1 MLKRLQ
7 QTAKNYAQAL
17 IELTGD
23 NLNSQELILEEIK
36 TVNEFICKL
45 ETAKKVFANPV
56 ISKDEKKK
64 LAQKLQ
70 DKISKTTLN
79 LLYVL
84 IDKQRFYLLSEIQ
97 DQLSKLVNKKKGIV
111 VAEVHS
117 AHELDPEI
125 VGKIVET
132 LRRSIS
138 TNDVKDIKI
147 EQKIDQSL
155 IGGLKVKINDLVYD
169 GSIKGRLEN
178 LKRRLG

>member
-23 NLNSQELILEEIK
+23 NLNSQEIILEEIK
-36 TVNEFICKL
+36 TVNEFVCKL

-70 DKISKTTLN
+70 DKISKITLN

-84 IDKQRFYLLSEIQ
+84 IDKQRFYLLPEIQ
-97 DQLSKLVNKKKGIV
+97 DQLSNLVNKKKGIV
-111 VAEVHS
+111 VAEVTS
-117 AHELDPEI
+117 AFVLDETTLENIKQKLENTLLKNEKIRVESKVEPE
-125 VGKIVET
+125 
-132 LRRSIS
+132 
-138 TNDVKDIKI
+138 
-147 EQKIDQSL
+147 L
-155 IGGLKVKINDLVYD
+155 IGGLKVRVNDKVYD
-169 GSIKGRLEN
+169 GSIKGRLES